1 MSKIYIYIIVFL
13 IGAIAGGLISQCAR
27 FDYFPDIGK
36 IIDTDTTVSIKILQ
50 MNAKSDTPAVALKP
64 ILRTKKDSIKLI
76 GVYGKIDSLLAEL
89 GKLDT
94 TASIEF
100 IDTLIT
106 GRNDSLIQI
115 FDLAKLQFGAT
126 IMLITDTTKII
137 NRNIDFGFKK
147 ENWYEKP
154 AFTMPVSFLAGAV
167 FMILIK
173 K

>member
-13 IGAIAGGLISQCAR
+13 LGAIAGGLISQCAR
-27 FDYFPDIGK
+27 IDNFPNIGK
-36 IIDTDTTVSIKILQ
+36 IIDADTTVSIKISQ
-50 MNAKSDTPAVALKP
+50 TIAKSDTPAVALKP

-76 GVYGKIDSLLAEL
+76 GVYGKIDSLIAEL
-89 GKLDT
+89 GRLDT

-106 GRNDSLIQI
+106 ERNDSLIQI
-115 FDLAKLQFGAT
+115 FDLAKLQFDAT
-126 IMLITDTTKII
+126 VAKIADTTKIV

-147 ENWYEKP
+147 QNWYEKP